1 MARRLFRTTGF
12 EPCRSEMVLTERG
25 AEELHRHR
33 DKERSAL
40 RKEALYKILGAFTEG
55 AALGVVLICASRPG
69 RTLVLQRDRAKMCS
83 KQHPNAYTG
92 QTENRHLIS

>member
-33 DKERSAL
+33 DKERSDSGRKPSTKFLAL
-40 RKEALYKILGAFTEG
+40 SQKARRSVSSSYALPVPVGPSFFNATGRKCVANNTRMHTPARRKTD
-55 AALGVVLICASRPG
+55 
-69 RTLVLQRDRAKMCS
+69 T
-83 KQHPNAYTG
+83 
-92 QTENRHLIS
+92 